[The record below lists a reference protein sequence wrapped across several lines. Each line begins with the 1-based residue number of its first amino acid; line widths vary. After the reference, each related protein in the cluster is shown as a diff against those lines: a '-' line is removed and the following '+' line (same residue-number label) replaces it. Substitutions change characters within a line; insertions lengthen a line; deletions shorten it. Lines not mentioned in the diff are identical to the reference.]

1 MAEQR
6 DDQQAIPPT
15 AGVEDGDI
23 LTDEEEAAL
32 DKAVAQITDEQLR
45 ASIDWVNSWAEEDK
59 KPDDQ

>member
-1 MAEQR
+1 MAKQR
-6 DDQQAIPPT
+6 DDQQARPPT

-23 LTDEEEAAL
+23 LTGEEEAAL
-32 DKAVAQITDEQLR
+32 DKAAAKITDEQLR